1 MEIFIYKEEM
11 ELIEKALR
19 HEVELL
25 KMMNH
30 DSLLSNDILSAY
42 VLLDRWISIKRVY
55 GYKIISKL
63 I

>member
-30 DSLLSNDILSAY
+30 DSLLSVDILSAY
-42 VLLDRWISIKRVY
+42 VLLDRWLSIKRVY